1 MKRMYKMK
9 DNSLTII
16 AKNKYEALYK
26 ASITLGRVVEWRE
39 IVMVF
44 SYVVAP
50 IRHALN
56 ELNHKGV
63 FKPIR

>member
-1 MKRMYKMK
+1 MKRMYKMR

-39 IVMVF
+39 MVMVF
-44 SYVVAP
+44 SYVAAP
-50 IRHALN
+50 IHHVLN

-63 FKPIR
+63 FKPIQ

>member
-16 AKNKYEALYK
+16 AKKKYEALYK

-39 IVMVF
+39 MVMVS

-63 FKPIR
+63 FRPIQ